1 MFAIIAVLLFLLLS
15 NVSVPGSRV
24 EGCLSSCSN
33 AGGLNADSIRVISLN
48 MLHGYQNFDNL
59 SARLDLIAG
68 EIQSLDADIVLLQE
82 VPWTQGTGN
91 AAEHLSQR
99 LGMNYAYYR
108 ANGNRKIIGFEEG
121 EAILSRYPIEN
132 PKGIELH
139 PRASVFEHRVVLQA
153 SIATHLG
160 EVLVFVTHLTNGDP
174 DINAKQ
180 SAALLEYVD
189 QQDICY
195 RIVAG
200 DLNAQE
206 DSVQIK
212 SLSDCWIDT
221 YRIVN
226 PDLNGFTCCIDNINS
241 APDETLEK
249 RIDYIFIA
257 PGDDTV
263 INISDSQLVFDQPSR
278 VRNSWLWASD
288 HIGLSVTL
296 GIEEELED

>member
-1 MFAIIAVLLFLLLS
+1 MYAIIAVLLFLLLY

-24 EGCLSSCSN
+24 EGCLTSCSN
-33 AGGLNADSIRVISLN
+33 AGELNADYIRVVSLN
-48 MLHGYQNFDNL
+48 MLHGYPNFDNL

-82 VPWTQGTGN
+82 VPWTQETGN

-132 PKGIELH
+132 PEGIELL
-139 PRASVFEHRVVLQA
+139 PRASVFEHRVVLHA

-174 DINAKQ
+174 DINTRQ
-180 SAALLEYVD
+180 AASLLDYVN
-189 QQDICY
+189 QQGVCS

-200 DLNAQE
+200 DFNAQE
-206 DSVQIK
+206 DSIQIK
-212 SLSDCWIDT
+212 SLSNSWIDT
-221 YRIVN
+221 FRIVN

-241 APDETLEK
+241 APDQTLEK
-249 RIDYIFIA
+249 RIDFIFIA

-278 VRNSWLWASD
+278 ARNSWLWASD
-288 HIGLSVTL
+288 HIGLMVTL
-296 GIEEELED
+296 GIEDECED